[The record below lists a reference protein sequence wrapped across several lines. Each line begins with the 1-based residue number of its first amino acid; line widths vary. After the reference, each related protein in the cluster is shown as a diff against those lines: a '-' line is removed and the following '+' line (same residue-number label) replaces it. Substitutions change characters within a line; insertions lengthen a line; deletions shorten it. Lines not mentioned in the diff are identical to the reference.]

1 MGFVHKGNYPNLSIR
16 LGNLFGRL
24 GMVENIDEV
33 IENLRQIKRTQG
45 QESYKRAWN
54 ELTRNQQK
62 LIAAKIQ
69 DGGPQSSVVV
79 GETFNS
85 KNSLNHEV
93 GNRKMENSVFIRI
106 IGALALL
113 LLGSYLFA
121 EGLSNLILLPLVVVL
136 AGLSGAQ
143 ELSQAQALQNQSII
157 QVAFGI
163 ICLAGSLFV
172 AFFKFETVKP
182 HIPQLSIPQ
191 VSIPQLSK
199 PSGLTTEELIA
210 ELNLRTART

>member
-1 MGFVHKGNYPNLSIR
+1 
-16 LGNLFGRL
+16 
-24 GMVENIDEV
+24 MVENIDEV